1 MGRQKKTCVHNN
13 TLRDSKV
20 MGVNCIMSTSP
31 SDNMASKSIR
41 FIDLFAGCGGL
52 SEGFIQAGYT
62 PVAHVEMNEAACFTL
77 KTRMAYHWLKKNDKL
92 ADYCAYLR
100 GEISRD
106 EFYKKIPSQII
117 DSIINEEVGEKTL
130 KSLFNTIDIAKG
142 EGAVDLIVGGPPCQA
157 YSLVGRARKS
167 MEGNPRNYLFRYYI
181 EFLRHYKPKCFV
193 FENVVGLLSAADK
206 DGNKYLDM
214 MIDGF
219 KDAGYTTSYET
230 INTQTLGIPQARK
243 RVIIIGVRGK
253 KKFKYPKMRG
263 RPFKYTVNEMLDGLP
278 ALPAGGMAEPFDI
291 KVSGDTKAALKAT
304 GVLDEAIPV
313 TQHQVRPNNAT
324 DLEIY
329 KRVVELW
336 NKEHKRLSYDTLP
349 ARLQTHTNRKTLK
362 DRFKVVAS
370 DEKVCHT
377 IVAHIHKDGHYY
389 IHPDIEQNRSISV
402 REAARLQTFPDNYY
416 FESSSKRPGR
426 AAPYRQIGNAVP
438 VMFAKKIA
446 ESMKGLLK

>member
-1 MGRQKKTCVHNN
+1 MAGKKGQKKV
-13 TLRDSKV
+13 
-20 MGVNCIMSTSP
+20 
-31 SDNMASKSIR
+31 R

-52 SEGFIQAGYT
+52 SEGFIQAGYA
-62 PVAHVEMNEAACFTL
+62 PVAHVEIDQAACYTL
-77 KTRMAYHWLKKNDKL
+77 KTRMAYHWLRDHDKL
-92 ADYCAYLR
+92 DVYRDYLR
-100 GEISRD
+100 GKLSRD
-106 EFYKKIPSQII
+106 EFYAKIPKEVL
-117 DSIINEEVGEKTL
+117 DSVINKEIGEKTL
-130 KSLFNTIDIAKG
+130 PSLFETIDGDVGSEPI
-142 EGAVDLIVGGPPCQA
+142 DLIVGGPPCQA

-181 EFLRHYKPKCFV
+181 EFLKHYKPKCFV

-214 MIDGF
+214 MIEGF

-230 INTQTLGIPQARK
+230 INTKTLGIPQARK
-243 RVIIIGVRGK
+243 RVIIIGIRGK

-263 RPFKYTVNEMLDGLP
+263 KPFKYTVREMLDGLP
-278 ALPAGGMAEPFDI
+278 ALSAGGVAEPFGI
-291 KVSGDTKAALKAT
+291 KVSGDSKNALKAT
-304 GVLDEAIPV
+304 GVLDEVIPV
-313 TQHQVRPNNAT
+313 TQHQVRPNNAN

-336 NKEHKRLSYDTLP
+336 DKEHKRLSYDTLP
-349 ARLQTHTNRKTLK
+349 PKLQTHANRKTFK

-377 IVAHIHKDGHYY
+377 VVAHIHKDGHYY
-389 IHPDIEQNRSISV
+389 IHPDIKQNRSISV

-446 ESMKGLLK
+446 EAMKGLLK

>member
-1 MGRQKKTCVHNN
+1 MAGKKGQKK
-13 TLRDSKV
+13 
-20 MGVNCIMSTSP
+20 
-31 SDNMASKSIR
+31 AR

-52 SEGFIQAGYT
+52 SEGFIQAGYA
-62 PVAHVEMNEAACFTL
+62 PVAHVEIDQAACYTL
-77 KTRMAYHWLKKNDKL
+77 KTRMAYHWLKDNDKL
-92 ADYCAYLR
+92 DVYRDYLR
-100 GEISRD
+100 GKLSRD
-106 EFYKKIPSQII
+106 EFYAKIPKEVL
-117 DSIINEEVGEKTL
+117 DSVINKEIGKKTL
-130 KSLFNTIDIAKG
+130 PSLFKTIDGDVGGDPI
-142 EGAVDLIVGGPPCQA
+142 DLIVGGPPCQA

-181 EFLRHYKPKCFV
+181 EFLKHYKPKCFV

-206 DGNKYLDM
+206 NGNRYLDM
-214 MIDGF
+214 MIEGF

-230 INTQTLGIPQARK
+230 INTKTLGVPQARK

-263 RPFKYTVNEMLDGLP
+263 KPFKYTIREMLDGLP
-278 ALPAGGMAEPFDI
+278 ALSAGGIAEPFGI
-291 KVSGDTKAALKAT
+291 EVSGDSKSALKAT
-304 GVLDEAIPV
+304 GVLDEVVPV
-313 TQHQVRPNNAT
+313 TQHQVRPNNAN

-329 KRVVELW
+329 RRVVELW
-336 NKEHKRLSYDTLP
+336 DKEHKRLRYDTLP
-349 ARLQTHTNRKTLK
+349 PKLQTHANRKTFK

-377 IVAHIHKDGHYY
+377 VVAHIHKDGHYY
-389 IHPDIEQNRSISV
+389 IHPDIKQNRSISV

-446 ESMKGLLK
+446 EAMKGLLK